1 MKSDLI
7 DLLFYFILSSISF
20 SFYYYDM
27 DCMCQIIK
35 FRKYTYIIQTH
46 HSVIKAPWER
56 CDHRINQTRP
66 TLKFFPLVVYSC
78 AFIITLLIHTWFL
91 FCFRVFFSVLICC
104 YTCQCRV
111 FPKVHQ
117 GLP

>member
-7 DLLFYFILSSISF
+7 DLLFYFILSFISF

-35 FRKYTYIIQTH
+35 FQKYKYIIQTH
-46 HSVIKAPWER
+46 HSVTKAPWGR

-66 TLKFFPLVVYSC
+66 TLKLFPLVV
-78 AFIITLLIHTWFL
+78 
-91 FCFRVFFSVLICC
+91 
-104 YTCQCRV
+104 
-111 FPKVHQ
+111 
-117 GLP
+117 